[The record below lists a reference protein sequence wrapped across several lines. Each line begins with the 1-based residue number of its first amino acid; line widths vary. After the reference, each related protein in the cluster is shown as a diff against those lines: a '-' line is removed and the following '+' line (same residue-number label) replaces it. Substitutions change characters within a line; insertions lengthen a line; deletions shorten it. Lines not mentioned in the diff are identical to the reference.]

1 MLDSSASTKM
11 FTLKNPFS
19 PHAAKGPLAE
29 PELPKPVL
37 LVSLRKSGGPSVQS
51 DAGHTI
57 PAVSPTRSALALLVA
72 LSLPA
77 LGQEP
82 SEAAG
87 ITEPIADVALSPAV
101 PGLVSAW
108 KFKEG
113 DFVNQDEVIIELD
126 NRLETLEVERRKLAM
141 DNRKADWEALQTLFQ
156 KSSISVKKE
165 DLDKAETEY
174 RIAVAEHQMATE
186 QLRKRRIIA
195 PCAGYVVEIVRDVG
209 EACEAYQPL
218 VRVADPRQCYFVS
231 NVEAK
236 AAGRLRLGQEV
247 KLSIETSGEP
257 VQCAGKVVF
266 LSPVVDPASG
276 LRKVKVLFDN
286 AQQKINPGVA
296 GKMRF

>member
-1 MLDSSASTKM
+1 M
-11 FTLKNPFS
+11 FTLS
-19 PHAAKGPLAE
+19 TACSTLAASAPVAE
-29 PELPKPVL
+29 PALTRPVL
-37 LVSLRKSGGPSVQS
+37 LMSLGEPGNPGVQS
-51 DAGHTI
+51 DVEHTI
-57 PAVSPTRSALALLVA
+57 RTPSPMRFALALLVLLA
-72 LSLPA
+72 LSPHA
-77 LGQEP
+77 LGQELM
-82 SEAAG
+82 EAAG
-87 ITEPIADVALSPAV
+87 ITEPISDVALSPAV

-113 DFVNQDEVIIELD
+113 DFVKQDEVIIELD

-141 DNRKADWEALQTLFQ
+141 DNRKADWEALQTLLQ
-156 KSSISVKKE
+156 KNSISVKKE

-174 RIAVAEHQMATE
+174 RIAAAEHQMATE
-186 QLRKRRIIA
+186 QLRKRKIIA

-236 AAGRLRLGQEV
+236 AAGRLHLGQEV
-247 KLSIETSGEP
+247 KLLIETAGEP
-257 VQCAGKVVF
+257 VGCAGTVVF

-286 AQQKINPGVA
+286 PEQKINPGVA